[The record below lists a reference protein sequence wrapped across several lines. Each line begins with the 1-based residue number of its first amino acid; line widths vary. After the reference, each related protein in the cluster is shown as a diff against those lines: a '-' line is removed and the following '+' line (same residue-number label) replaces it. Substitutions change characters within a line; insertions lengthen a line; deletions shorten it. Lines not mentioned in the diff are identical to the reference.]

1 MIEENIRRE
10 CRLKNID
17 KTKRHLI
24 EEINRK
30 LIDVQEA

>member
-1 MIEENIRRE
+1 MIEENIRQE

-17 KTKRHLI
+17 KTKRYLI